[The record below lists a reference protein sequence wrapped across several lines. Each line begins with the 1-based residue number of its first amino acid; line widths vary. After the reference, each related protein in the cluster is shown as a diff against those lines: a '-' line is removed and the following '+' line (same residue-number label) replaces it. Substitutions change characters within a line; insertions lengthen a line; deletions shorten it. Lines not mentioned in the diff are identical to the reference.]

1 MTLQILSYQKLLL
14 SLLVSSFLLGD
25 ADTTDIDL
33 DALWESTVWEEIEE
47 INEIEG
53 EVEQVTS
60 VAGVRGAEAEDE
72 ALEHLYY
79 RKSMKG
85 LSKMEL
91 QKALGKLL
99 KKRSITKNPTALKKI
114 NGYTFDWIP
123 KEDVHINEG
132 HDVGVVAQEVEEVLP
147 EVCTTRDNGYKAVK
161 YEKLTPLLIECIK
174 KQQEQLDKQQEQI
187 ENLQEQINMLSN
199 K

>member
-1 MTLQILSYQKLLL
+1 MTLRILSWQKILL
-14 SLLVSSFLLGD
+14 SIIFSNFLLGD

-33 DALWESTVWEEIEE
+33 DALWESTVWEEIDE
-47 INEIEG
+47 IVEIEG
-53 EVEQVTS
+53 EVEQVVS

-85 LSKMEL
+85 LSTIEL

-99 KKRSITKNPTALKKI
+99 KKKSITEDPIALQKI
-114 NGYTFDWIP
+114 NGY
-123 KEDVHINEG
+123 IN
-132 HDVGVVAQEVEEVLP
+132 
-147 EVCTTRDNGYKAVK
+147 
-161 YEKLTPLLIECIK
+161 
-174 KQQEQLDKQQEQI
+174 QI
-187 ENLQEQINMLSN
+187 ERKL

>member
-1 MTLQILSYQKLLL
+1 MTLRILSYQNIQL
-14 SLLVSSFLLGD
+14 SLLVSNFLLGD

-79 RKSMKG
+79 RKSMKK
-85 LSKMEL
+85 LSQVEL
-91 QKALGKLL
+91 QKALGRLL
-99 KKRSITKNPTALKKI
+99 KKKSTVTDSLTLSKIDKYIKQLKK
-114 NGYTFDWIP
+114 
-123 KEDVHINEG
+123 K
-132 HDVGVVAQEVEEVLP
+132 
-147 EVCTTRDNGYKAVK
+147 
-161 YEKLTPLLIECIK
+161 IK
-174 KQQEQLDKQQEQI
+174 I
-187 ENLQEQINMLSN
+187 
-199 K
+199 

>member
-1 MTLQILSYQKLLL
+1 MTLRILSYQKLLL

-85 LSKMEL
+85 LSTMEL

-99 KKRSITKNPTALKKI
+99 KKRNMVTDTLALKKI
-114 NGYTFDWIP
+114 NGYIVSIQN
-123 KEDVHINEG
+123 K
-132 HDVGVVAQEVEEVLP
+132 L
-147 EVCTTRDNGYKAVK
+147 KK
-161 YEKLTPLLIECIK
+161 Y
-174 KQQEQLDKQQEQI
+174 
-187 ENLQEQINMLSN
+187 
-199 K
+199 

>member
-1 MTLQILSYQKLLL
+1 MTLQILSWQKLLL
-14 SLLVSSFLLGD
+14 SLLVSNFLLGD

-85 LSKMEL
+85 LSQLEL

-99 KKRSITKNPTALKKI
+99 KKKSTVTDTLILSKINRYIKQLEKKI
-114 NGYTFDWIP
+114 VF
-123 KEDVHINEG
+123 
-132 HDVGVVAQEVEEVLP
+132 
-147 EVCTTRDNGYKAVK
+147 
-161 YEKLTPLLIECIK
+161 
-174 KQQEQLDKQQEQI
+174 
-187 ENLQEQINMLSN
+187 
-199 K
+199 

>member
-1 MTLQILSYQKLLL
+1 MRYGITHMTLRILSWQKLLL
-14 SLLVSSFLLGD
+14 SLLVSNFLLGD

-85 LSKMEL
+85 LSTMEL
-91 QKALGKLL
+91 QKALGKLM
-99 KKRSITKNPTALKKI
+99 KKRNMVTDTLTLKKI
-114 NGYTFDWIP
+114 NGYIVSIQN
-123 KEDVHINEG
+123 K
-132 HDVGVVAQEVEEVLP
+132 L
-147 EVCTTRDNGYKAVK
+147 KK
-161 YEKLTPLLIECIK
+161 Y
-174 KQQEQLDKQQEQI
+174 
-187 ENLQEQINMLSN
+187 
-199 K
+199 

>member
-79 RKSMKG
+79 RKAMKR
-85 LSKMEL
+85 LSQVEL
-91 QKALGKLL
+91 QKALGRLL
-99 KKRSITKNPTALKKI
+99 KKKSTVTDSLTLSKIDSYIKQLKK
-114 NGYTFDWIP
+114 
-123 KEDVHINEG
+123 K
-132 HDVGVVAQEVEEVLP
+132 
-147 EVCTTRDNGYKAVK
+147 
-161 YEKLTPLLIECIK
+161 IK
-174 KQQEQLDKQQEQI
+174 I
-187 ENLQEQINMLSN
+187 
-199 K
+199 